1 MQSLQGVSP
10 SSPVPRTIDE
20 TLAALKEAIWLRRP
34 ILGDIMHKHGDQN
47 LLDYALDFLDVNPST
62 LLDARKEELIG
73 VIDEL
78 LTKRLG
84 KDVAAGVAGQL
95 RKLALV
101 STIDH
106 HGPVQHPFFVN
117 ANIITALPALD
128 RNLDLPYLIVLSF
141 ASVSLNN
148 ADAYARGIT
157 FHGGMN
163 GTGNLI
169 KLPIMPDKL
178 KMGVVYATRAFTRDD
193 LNRAE
198 EELTKKEQNNEIAHG
213 RGEKLR
219 SIMEEYFGND
229 DVLGAKD
236 LNAQITK
243 ITYAIWPRFFHK
255 ARHQSSTKK
264 VPDLIYLDIETLVT
278 EMLQRRHLHDQAS
291 LMHKILFDPS
301 YRALVLEHF
310 NDIPGAFSL
319 EKEWGTYMFWGLDD
333 KQHRLRL
340 FLSEDGILC
349 TKEKSL
355 CIPLTPE
362 AIAQALREKT
372 IYPSMMLC
380 YLMVSFYYGM
390 KCLGGF
396 SQVHDL
402 TLMKDAWSKVLE
414 RKGLSDEVQAL
425 VPVQTRELG
434 GDGMALSYLPTPHHD
449 MVPATGFDMMLEEED
464 TSLEHFLALSKKVT
478 LQEIMNP
485 MLPAIYK
492 VLYPHDERDQTLAV
506 VQPEWIFKE
515 TGLSEKL
522 L

>member
-1 MQSLQGVSP
+1 MQPSQGVSP
-10 SSPVPRTIDE
+10 SSSVPRNIDD
-20 TLAALKEAIWLRRP
+20 TLAALKDAIWSRRP
-34 ILGDIMHKHGDQN
+34 ILGDIMRKHGDQN
-47 LLDYALDFLDVNPST
+47 ILDYAMDFLDVNPSP
-62 LLDARKEELIG
+62 LLDARKEELIS
-73 VIDEL
+73 VIEEL
-78 LTKRLG
+78 LMQRLG
-84 KDVAAGVAGQL
+84 KDVARGAADQL

-117 ANIITALPALD
+117 ANIITALPAVE

-163 GTGNLI
+163 GTGNLL

-178 KMGVVYATRAFTRDD
+178 KMGVVYATRAMTRED
-193 LNRAE
+193 LVRAE
-198 EELTKKEQNNEIAHG
+198 EELTKKEQKNEIAHG

-219 SIMEEYFGND
+219 AIMEEHFGND
-229 DVLGAKD
+229 DVLNAPD

-243 ITYAIWPRFFHK
+243 ITHSIWPRFFHR
-255 ARHQSSTKK
+255 AHQTSGRP
-264 VPDLIYLDIETLVT
+264 VPGLIYLDIETIVT
-278 EMLQRRHLHDQAS
+278 EMLLRLHLTDASS
-291 LMHKILFDPS
+291 LMYKILFDPA
-301 YRALVLEHF
+301 YRALVVEHF
-310 NDIPGAFSL
+310 DGIPGAFSI
-319 EKEWGTYMFWGLDD
+319 EKQWGTYMFWGLDD
-333 KQHRLRL
+333 RQHRLRL
-340 FLSEDGILC
+340 SLSADNALC
-349 TKEKSL
+349 THDHSI
-355 CIPLTPE
+355 CIPLQPE
-362 AIAQALREKT
+362 AIAQALRDKK

-402 TLMKDAWSKVLE
+402 TLMKGAWSKVLE
-414 RKGLSDEVQAL
+414 SQGLKDEVEAL

-464 TSLEHFLALSKKVT
+464 TSLEHFLMLSRKVT

-485 MLPAIYK
+485 MLPDIYK
-492 VLYPHDERDQTLAV
+492 VLYPNDERDQTLATV
-506 VQPEWIFKE
+506 HPEWIFKE